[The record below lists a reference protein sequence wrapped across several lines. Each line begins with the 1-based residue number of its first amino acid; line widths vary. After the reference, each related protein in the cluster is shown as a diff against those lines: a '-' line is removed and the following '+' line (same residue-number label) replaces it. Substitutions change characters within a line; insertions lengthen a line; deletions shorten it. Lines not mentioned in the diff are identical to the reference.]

1 MSLNMYLGETDA
13 QRNSANAICI
23 EIIQSMEK
31 TMSSISSF
39 TFAFTLQGETYRSA
53 KEFMAQT
60 YFPLAQGIIYLCEEL
75 IRQND
80 KYPHD
85 FRSQVAT
92 TDVIEQEIVAQI
104 NEIDRMITSFEA
116 LNEITPIFRISIL
129 IYKNMKRKLQEKL
142 ENLYAFNSSS
152 GGNYD
157 TAMQLAQNVMLG
169 LSQIQGGKGFN
180 SKTGVFST
188 AGMDLSWV
196 VKLDEIHYTRKAKD
210 KYGDY
215 LKEYPEDIEKII
227 TIIKYEERNTEYIEQ
242 SDEFL
247 SQLEQKDAVE
257 IKYLMYSA
265 EEPYRILALQYL
277 GELELIL
284 VEIDPNDEEGPGPSF
299 FDPNDNSITYV
310 FERDRANDRGAYF
323 TFFHE
328 LGHAI
333 DYNYGIENGMDGYYS
348 DYYKSLK
355 KTLAEHMHGDVES
368 RIRAELKNELNKA
381 GYDNLDAK
389 GKTSIINNVARVAI
403 HKGPSSDIDLTNVE
417 EDLFEKIQ
425 IQLSGEL
432 YTDEYH
438 NVSDVYGGVT
448 LNEIL
453 GKWGHHELDY
463 WINEETR
470 ERTNEPNKEGFAS
483 YYGSIML
490 QDSEFRNK
498 QIDSVNE
505 YLPNSKQHMDD
516 MFDKINK
523 GGNE

>member
-1 MSLNMYLGETDA
+1 MSVDKMNRIQTRLQAVQEKQTQIKRDLVQHE
-13 QRNSANAICI
+13 QLEEHFF
-23 EIIQSMEK
+23 EIHK
-31 TMSSISSF
+31 RGDRLF
-39 TFAFTLQGETYRSA
+39 TRLYDVWH
-53 KEFMAQT
+53 KD
-60 YFPLAQGIIYLCEEL
+60 EEL
-75 IRQND
+75 MDI
-80 KYPHD
+80 
-85 FRSQVAT
+85 
-92 TDVIEQEIVAQI
+92 IEQ
-104 NEIDRMITSFEA
+104 DRIELMT
-116 LNEITPIFRISIL
+116 N
-129 IYKNMKRKLQEKL
+129 KRKIINDLREKKNEL
-142 ENLYAFNSSS
+142 
-152 GGNYD
+152 
-157 TAMQLAQNVMLG
+157 
-169 LSQIQGGKGFN
+169 
-180 SKTGVFST
+180 
-188 AGMDLSWV
+188 
-196 VKLDEIHYTRKAKD
+196 
-210 KYGDY
+210 
-215 LKEYPEDIEKII
+215 LKEKRD
-227 TIIKYEERNTEYIEQ
+227 
-242 SDEFL
+242 
-247 SQLEQKDAVE
+247 
-257 IKYLMYSA
+257 
-265 EEPYRILALQYL
+265 
-277 GELELIL
+277 
-284 VEIDPNDEEGPGPSF
+284 
-299 FDPNDNSITYV
+299 
-310 FERDRANDRGAYF
+310 ERDRANDRGAYF

-348 DYYKSLK
+348 DYYKSRK